1 MVVLPTA
8 SSWSVMLRTSGGS
21 SAISAMPPAL
31 SVIGP
36 KASSATTTPV
46 IDSIVVAAMA
56 MLYRPPMLSGASW
69 NAPQMLAQTAM
80 TGRAVAFIEMPRP
93 AMMLVAS
100 PVSEA
105 SAMVLTGL
113 KSVPV

>member
-1 MVVLPTA
+1 ME
-8 SSWSVMLRTSGGS
+8 
-21 SAISAMPPAL
+21 
-31 SVIGP
+31 
-36 KASSATTTPV
+36 
-46 IDSIVVAAMA
+46 
-56 MLYRPPMLSGASW
+56 SGASW
-69 NAPQMLAQTAM
+69 NAPQMLAHTAM

-105 SAMVLTGL
+105 SAIVLTGL